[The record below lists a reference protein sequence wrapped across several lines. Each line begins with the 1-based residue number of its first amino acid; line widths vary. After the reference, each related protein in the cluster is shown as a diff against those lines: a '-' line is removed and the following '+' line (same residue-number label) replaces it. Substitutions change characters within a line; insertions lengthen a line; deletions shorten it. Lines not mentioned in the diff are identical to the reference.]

1 MRLQV
6 SGFPPLG
13 IEPGHSAV
21 KAQSLNHWT
30 NRNSPMNVIIF
41 SEWMDEYLSGQTEVV
56 YLGIRV
62 RAKAERK
69 EVTMIYES
77 PLITEV

>member
-1 MRLQV
+1 
-6 SGFPPLG
+6 
-13 IEPGHSAV
+13 
-21 KAQSLNHWT
+21 
-30 NRNSPMNVIIF
+30 MNVIIF

-77 PLITEV
+77 PLITEFEIRWNPAMAGRK

>member
-1 MRLQV
+1 
-6 SGFPPLG
+6 
-13 IEPGHSAV
+13 
-21 KAQSLNHWT
+21 
-30 NRNSPMNVIIF
+30 MNVIIF

>member
-1 MRLQV
+1 MWVL
-6 SGFPPLG
+6 PLG

-30 NRNSPMNVIIF
+30 SRNSPMNVIIF
-41 SEWMDEYLSGQTEVV
+41 SEWMDEYLSGQTEVA
-56 YLGIRV
+56 YLGIMV

-69 EVTMIYES
+69 EVTMIYEP

>member
-1 MRLQV
+1 M
-6 SGFPPLG
+6 
-13 IEPGHSAV
+13 

-30 NRNSPMNVIIF
+30 NRNSPVNVIIF